1 MSQPP
6 DFESFATPNYI
17 CRLDKDLY
25 GLKHHAW
32 FSRFRSKLL
41 TMGFVPSKG
50 NTSLFLYEKSGI
62 TVFMLIYFD
71 NIIVTSSSDQAISAL
86 LHNLSSEFALKD
98 LGNLNFFS

>member
-25 GLKHHAW
+25 GLKPHAW
-32 FSRFRSKLL
+32 FSCFRSKLL